1 MVENG
6 GKDSLQALGFC
17 SVCLS
22 FPTGQARCKDQARP
36 GNQIRYRAPC

>member
-6 GKDSLQALGFC
+6 GKDSFQALGFC
-17 SVCLS
+17 SVCLN
-22 FPTGQARCKDQARP
+22 FPTGHARSKEQATP